1 MPKYVYYCEEC
12 EKEFGVKHSL
22 QKVVEI
28 CQLCL
33 VSTNIVRIPSPIFL
47 SKKEANLE
55 TKIKPGSIVKE
66 TIEESRQ
73 DLKVEQ
79 EKLAKREYNK

>member
-22 QKVVEI
+22 QEVVEI
-28 CQLCL
+28 CQLCN
-33 VSTNIVRIPSPIFL
+33 VSANIVRRPSTIFL
-47 SKKEANLE
+47 SKKDDNLE
-55 TKIKPGSIVKE
+55 AKIKPGSIVKE
-66 TIEESRQ
+66 VIEESRQ

-79 EKLAKREYNK
+79 EKLAKREHNK